1 MSLEDTSKVHHHL
14 GIIQRFFLWI
24 LLEFV
29 IGGYFRGLSSLG
41 DTSKVPHQYVSV
53 HHLEIRKG
61 FLTWGNV
68 RVHHL
73 EIL

>member
-29 IGGYFRGLSSLG
+29 IGGYFRGLSLLG
-41 DTSKVPHQYVSV
+41 DTSKV
-53 HHLEIRKG
+53 HHLGIRKCSSLG
-61 FLTWGNV
+61 DT
-68 RVHHL
+68 
-73 EIL
+73 

>member
-29 IGGYFRGLSSLG
+29 IGGYFMGLSSLG
-41 DTSKVPHQYVSV
+41 DTSKV
-53 HHLEIRKG
+53 HHLGIRKCSSLG
-61 FLTWGNV
+61 DT
-68 RVHHL
+68 
-73 EIL
+73 

>member
-1 MSLEDTSKVHHHL
+1 MDVSWVRLLWISLEDTSKVHHHL

-41 DTSKVPHQYVSV
+41 DTSKVY
-53 HHLEIRKG
+53 HLGIRKCSSLG
-61 FLTWGNV
+61 DT
-68 RVHHL
+68 
-73 EIL
+73 